1 MIFLCLGNSL
11 TSGYPGYSPSID
23 GISNGYGNEKSQYI
37 YWLYEYCLEFL
48 EKNLGTVD
56 DYIMEDL
63 KFINKGIPG
72 ELTRNL
78 LNRLERDVINYTPK
92 PEYSIIIGGTNDL
105 GWGIPINKI
114 LDNIKSLHNKSRE
127 KDIASIGANIPPIR
141 QESTSGNYH
150 ERKVQLNQKLS
161 EYFETQDIPFIDLF
175 NGMANTQGNLKKEYA
190 VSDGLHFSVQ
200 GYKQMGLVIF
210 NDVIKRLLEA
220 AYL

>member
-56 DYIMEDL
+56 NYILEDL

-78 LNRLERDVINYTPK
+78 LNRLERDVIDYTPK

-105 GWGIPINKI
+105 GWGIPNNKI
-114 LDNIKSLHNKSRE
+114 LDNIKSLHNLSRE
-127 KDIASIGANIPPIR
+127 EDIVSIGANIPPIR
-141 QESTSGNYH
+141 QESTSRNYH

-175 NGMANTQGNLKKEYA
+175 NGMANMQGNLKKEYA

-210 NDVIKRLLEA
+210 NDVIKALLEV
-220 AYL
+220 AYF